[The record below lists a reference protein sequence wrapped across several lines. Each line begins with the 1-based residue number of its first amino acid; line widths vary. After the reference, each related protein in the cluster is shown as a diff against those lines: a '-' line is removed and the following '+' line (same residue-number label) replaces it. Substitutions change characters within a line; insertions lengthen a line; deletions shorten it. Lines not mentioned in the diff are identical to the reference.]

1 MSWNDN
7 LEGPAL
13 TIAGSTASPLR
24 VMAGPGTG
32 KSYAMQRRV
41 ARLIEEG
48 GVDPKRILAVTFTR
62 NAGASLLKDLRG
74 LGIEGCD
81 QIRVGTLHS
90 FCFQLLNDAEVFH
103 FLDRVPR
110 PLVTFLDHKVLQYEG
125 RVMLEDI
132 RTAEYGAMKD
142 CTARVRAFE
151 AAWSKL
157 QSDQPGWPVDP
168 IDKRFHA
175 SLLGWLVFHE
185 AIIIGELIPLALR
198 FLRSNPN
205 CSARRAFDHVIVD
218 EYQDLNR
225 AEQDLIDLLAQN
237 GQLALVGDVDQS
249 IYRFRHANPEGIQ
262 DFALTHPTTEDQS
275 LVECR
280 RCPQL
285 VVELADHLIRQNHLL
300 QATPRLLPMAGK
312 PHGEVYSVQWE
323 TMEEE
328 AGGIAEYIE
337 HLVTQEGYKPG
348 EILVM
353 TPRRLMGYRLRDR
366 IQSYDIPVHSYYQ
379 EEGLQPPEA
388 QYGFAI
394 LTLLANLNDRVS
406 LRWLLGFGSPS
417 TRKGAYAKVRAHCE
431 EQGVS
436 PWSALVQLADG
447 TLTMTGVGDLVER
460 FKALR
465 VDLAALEGK
474 SAAEVVDLIFPA
486 ATSGC
491 ALLREASLLALREVE
506 TVAELLDAVRGFI
519 TQPEVP
525 TDEDYV
531 QVMSLHKSKGLT
543 KKVAIVVGCIH
554 GVIPYQSRDAS
565 PDEQA
570 RTLEEQRRL
579 FYVAMTR
586 CTEKLVLSRA
596 ASLSRD
602 EAYAINAKQLPYSV
616 REVPSIT
623 SQFLD
628 ELGPKTPASLSGVEW
643 GLNGYRIP

>member
-7 LEGPAL
+7 LDGPAL

-48 GVDPKRILAVTFTR
+48 GVDPRRILAVTFTR

-90 FCFQLLNDAEVFH
+90 FCFGLLSDAEVFH
-103 FLDRVPR
+103 FLDRIPR
-110 PLVTFLDHKVLQYEG
+110 PLVTFLDHKVLQFEG
-125 RVMLEDI
+125 RVLIEDI
-132 RTAEYGAMKD
+132 RTAEFGAMKD

-168 IDKRFHA
+168 IDRRFHS

-205 CSARRAFDHVIVD
+205 CSARQAFDHVIVD

-249 IYRFRHANPEGIQ
+249 IYRFRHANPEGIR

-285 VVELADHLIRQNHLL
+285 VVELADHLIRQNHL
-300 QATPRLLPMAGK
+300 QQGTPRLLPMAGK
-312 PHGEVYSVQWE
+312 PLGEVYSVQWQ

-328 AGGIAEYIE
+328 ASGIAEYIE
-337 HLVTQEGYKPG
+337 HLITQEGYKPG

-353 TPRRLMGYRLRDR
+353 TPRRLMGYRLRDS
-366 IQSYDIPVHSYYQ
+366 IQGYDIPVHSYYQ
-379 EEGLQPPEA
+379 EEGLQPVEA

-394 LTLLANLNDRVS
+394 LTLLADPNDRVS
-406 LRWLLGFGSPS
+406 LRWLLGHGSPS
-417 TRKGAYAKVRAHCE
+417 MRKGAYAKVWAHCAE
-431 EQGVS
+431 HGLS
-436 PWSALVQLADG
+436 PWNALVQLADG
-447 TLTMTGVGDLVER
+447 SLKLTGVGDLLDR

-465 VDLAALEGK
+465 IELTNLD
-474 SAAEVVDLIFPA
+474 SRSPTDVVDLIFPDG
-486 ATSGC
+486 TPNC
-491 ALLREASLLALREVE
+491 ALLREASILALREAE
-506 TVAELLDAVRGFI
+506 TVADLLDAVRSFI

-565 PDEQA
+565 TDEQS
-570 RTLEEQRRL
+570 RVLEEQRRL

-596 ASLSRD
+596 SNLSRD
-602 EAYAINAKQLPYSV
+602 EAYAINAIQLPYSIRTV
-616 REVPSIT
+616 SSIT

-628 ELGPKTPASLSGVEW
+628 ELGPKTPASISGVDW
-643 GLNGYRIP
+643 GLNGYRTP